1 MTYVHRNC
9 GVCALANGQ
18 KPQQWTG
25 KMLVDVVVNSGC
37 IFIENV
43 IRMTF
48 RGVKQKSNLLQ
59 KAQRNAELLAQ
70 ILPCVRMLRVRNGGC
85 NATQWLAVTA
95 QPINCLTYP
104 NSPPTQG
111 NKSNKCTSNTK
122 IPKHQESVEGT

>member
-1 MTYVHRNC
+1 M
-9 GVCALANGQ
+9 
-18 KPQQWTG
+18 
-25 KMLVDVVVNSGC
+25 DVVVNSGC

-43 IRMTF
+43 IKMTF
-48 RGVKQKSNLLQ
+48 RRVKQKSKLLQ
-59 KAQRNAELLAQ
+59 KAQRNAEFLAQ
-70 ILPCVRMLRVRNGGC
+70 RMRCVRMLRVRDSGW

-122 IPKHQESVEGT
+122 IRKHQESVEGT

>member
-1 MTYVHRNC
+1 MHQYVQQKIYMTYVHRNC

-43 IRMTF
+43 IKMTF
-48 RGVKQKSNLLQ
+48 RGVKQKSKLLQ

-70 ILPCVRMLRVRNGGC
+70 RMRCVRMSR
-85 NATQWLAVTA
+85 VTA

-111 NKSNKCTSNTK
+111 TKSNKCTSNTK

>member
-1 MTYVHRNC
+1 MRYVHRNC
-9 GVCALANGQ
+9 GVCALTNGQ

-37 IFIENV
+37 IFIESV
-43 IRMTF
+43 IKMTF
-48 RGVKQKSNLLQ
+48 WGVKQKSKLLQ
-59 KAQRNAELLAQ
+59 KAQKDAKLLLQ
-70 ILPCVRMLRVRNGGC
+70 RISSVRMSRVRNGDW

-104 NSPPTQG
+104 NSPPIQG
-111 NKSNKCTSNTK
+111 TKSNKCTSNAK

>member
-18 KPQQWTG
+18 NPQQWTG

-43 IRMTF
+43 IKMTF
-48 RGVKQKSNLLQ
+48 RGVKQKSKLLQ
-59 KAQRNAELLAQ
+59 KAQRNAQLLAQ
-70 ILPCVRMLRVRNGGC
+70 RTRCVRMSRVCDGGW

-95 QPINCLTYP
+95 QPINCPAYP

-111 NKSNKCTSNTK
+111 TKSNKCTSNTE

>member
-1 MTYVHRNC
+1 MHQYVQQKIYMTYVHRNC

-43 IRMTF
+43 IKMTF
-48 RGVKQKSNLLQ
+48 RGVKQKSKLLE
-59 KAQRNAELLAQ
+59 KAQRNAEPLAQ
-70 ILPCVRMLRVRNGGC
+70 RMRCVRMSRV
-85 NATQWLAVTA
+85 TVE
-95 QPINCLTYP
+95 PINCLTYP

-111 NKSNKCTSNTK
+111 TKSNKCTSNTK

>member
-25 KMLVDVVVNSGC
+25 KMLVDVGVNSGC

-43 IRMTF
+43 IKMTF
-48 RGVKQKSNLLQ
+48 RGVKQKSKLLQ
-59 KAQRNAELLAQ
+59 KAQRNADLLAQ
-70 ILPCVRMLRVRNGGC
+70 RMRCARMSRVRDGGW
-85 NATQWLAVTA
+85 NATQWLAATA

-104 NSPPTQG
+104 TSPPTQG
-111 NKSNKCTSNTK
+111 TKSNKCTSNTK